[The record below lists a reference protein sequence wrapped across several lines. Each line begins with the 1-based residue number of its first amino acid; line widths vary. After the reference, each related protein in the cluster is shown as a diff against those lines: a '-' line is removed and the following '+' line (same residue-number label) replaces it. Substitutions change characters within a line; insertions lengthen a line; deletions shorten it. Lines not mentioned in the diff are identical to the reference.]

1 MYAFTYGTNSFY
13 FQSEFSGPFVHK
25 STKYNDPNN
34 VKTKEN
40 RPPVTNITR
49 DVRIST
55 GRYSPWGW
63 GAGNP
68 ERDRHGNV
76 KGKKNTLDKNKV
88 TCCYCEPIVYHS

>member
-88 TCCYCEPIVYHS
+88 TCCHCEPVVYHS